1 MNVTRQSHSTYAAS
15 SYFSFASSVKKQ
27 SYHAQTPR
35 ESSIAPS
42 CRVRQMV
49 VSAQLV
55 SSERCH
61 CGTNGKGGTESRTPG
76 GRLIAMG
83 ARMFFHLRKGADVI
97 LDKVGVEVGEV
108 NQVRDALVKS
118 AQEMQREQDLEM
130 SELQGWE
137 LQVVDTAGAT
147 VMTVRLS
154 EIKT

>member
-1 MNVTRQSHSTYAAS
+1 
-15 SYFSFASSVKKQ
+15 
-27 SYHAQTPR
+27 
-35 ESSIAPS
+35 
-42 CRVRQMV
+42 
-49 VSAQLV
+49 
-55 SSERCH
+55 
-61 CGTNGKGGTESRTPG
+61 
-76 GRLIAMG
+76 MG

-118 AQEMQREQDLEM
+118 VQEMQREQDLEM